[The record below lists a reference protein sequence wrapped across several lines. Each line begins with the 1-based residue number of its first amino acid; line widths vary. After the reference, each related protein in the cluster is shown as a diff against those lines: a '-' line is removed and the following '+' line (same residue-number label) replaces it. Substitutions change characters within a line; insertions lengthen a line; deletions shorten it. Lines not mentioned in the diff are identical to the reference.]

1 MHKKYVSPVTV
12 LCVCKETHSFSV
24 ECGFLVVVDV
34 VDGFFCLFLFL
45 FFFLALQMIIKV
57 ADKLL

>member
-1 MHKKYVSPVTV
+1 MHKKYVSPVTA

-34 VDGFFCLFLFL
+34 VDGFFLFVSF
-45 FFFLALQMIIKV
+45 FVFFLALQMIIKV